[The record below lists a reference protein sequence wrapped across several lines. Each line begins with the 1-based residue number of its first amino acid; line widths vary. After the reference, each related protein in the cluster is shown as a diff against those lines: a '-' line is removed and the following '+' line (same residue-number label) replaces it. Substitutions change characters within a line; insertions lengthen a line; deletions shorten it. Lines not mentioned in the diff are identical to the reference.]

1 MRFEGR
7 RLVFSGWREL
17 LATVPGADRYLP
29 RAGGGD
35 LTLNVDFASG
45 RVSKASGKVTAG
57 GLEFAAPGEP
67 GRTLF
72 SLDHVRG
79 EWRLAQRDP
88 GLAVTRRFL
97 ELGNSAGRATPASL
111 SLDAAPAGEWVR
123 GNLEQAPLQSVAALA
138 RWFAP
143 QLDLSGVQL
152 GGTVRNVTFDWNG
165 ARPPGQRLQTAAR
178 LVDVSIAPPG
188 RAFTLTGLA
197 GEISGD
203 ESRQVADL
211 KTRTARLELA
221 QAPQYPLDDVR
232 VDARLQIGR
241 TGGAWHI
248 ATEKLELQHEATRL
262 RGRGVADRRWP
273 TRRRLGGAF
282 VAPCRKS
289 TLMPS

>member
-1 MRFEGR
+1 MMRLLEGWQGGRVDLEGGTLRLADPAGSPNPLVLQIRRASLRRSALSSWSGYGLVFLPERLGRTARLVLRLDGDLERPAGLSGTVRFEGR

-17 LATVPGADRYLP
+17 LAAVPGADRYLP

-45 RVSKASGKVTAG
+45 RISKANGKVSAG

-79 EWRLAQRDP
+79 EWRLAQRDL
-88 GLAVTRRFL
+88 GWRLRVDSL
-97 ELGNSAGRATPASL
+97 ELGNSAGRATLASL

-143 QLDLSGVQL
+143 QLDLSGVEL
-152 GGTVRNVTFDWNG
+152 GGKVRNVTFDWNG

-188 RAFTLTGLA
+188 AA
-197 GEISGD
+197 S
-203 ESRQVADL
+203 
-211 KTRTARLELA
+211 
-221 QAPQYPLDDVR
+221 
-232 VDARLQIGR
+232 
-241 TGGAWHI
+241 H
-248 ATEKLELQHEATRL
+248 
-262 RGRGVADRRWP
+262 
-273 TRRRLGGAF
+273 
-282 VAPCRKS
+282 
-289 TLMPS
+289 